1 MEARKSVAISQQ
13 IENAFGVPH
22 EASVSIRGGIIRG
35 IFAQDQEW
43 QRLIVLPDL
52 GNDSSAR
59 PLKIN
64 TLDIQRGSNFRE
76 RSEQSFNLVAVR
88 ADKPVTWL
96 FGIFE
101 TGRNQKKCIFGHA
114 THHC

>member
-1 MEARKSVAISQQ
+1 MAISQQ

-22 EASVSIRGGIIRG
+22 KASVSIRSGIIRG

-43 QRLIVLPDL
+43 QRLIVLPYL
-52 GNDSSAR
+52 GNDSSPW
-59 PLKIN
+59 PLEIDP
-64 TLDIQRGSNFRE
+64 LDIQRSSNFRE
-76 RSEQSFNLVAVR
+76 RSEQSFNLIAMR
-88 ADKPVTWL
+88 ADKPDTWL

-114 THHC
+114 IHHC